1 MALKPGKICRA
12 MQMGSLT
19 MIQKL
24 MSQMRRCCEDYAM
37 IQDGDHIAVGLSGG
51 KDSLV
56 MLAGL
61 AEMRRFYPKPYTLE
75 AITVSLGIEGVD
87 YGALEAYCAS
97 LGVRHTLIQTRLN
110 ELIFVVR
117 KESNPCALCSK
128 MRKGALNDAALELGC
143 NKVALGHNRDDAV
156 ETFVM
161 NQVYGGRIGCFLPV
175 TYLSRKEIT
184 VIRPLLYVPE
194 KMARRTAAA
203 LSLPI
208 VENPCP
214 ANGTSSRAQIAA
226 LVRRLNSE
234 YPGYSNRIFGA
245 MQRMPLEGWGKLRR
259 TKQEEEV

>member
-1 MALKPGKICRA
+1 
-12 MQMGSLT
+12 

-24 MSQMRRCCEDYAM
+24 MSQMRRCCEDYDM
-37 IQDGDHIAVGLSGG
+37 IHDGDRIAVGLSGG

-61 AEMRRFYPKPYTLE
+61 AEMRRFYPKAYTLE

-87 YGALEAYCAS
+87 YGALQAYCS
-97 LGVRHTLIQTRLN
+97 RLGVRHTLIDTRLN
-110 ELIFVVR
+110 ELIFKVR
-117 KESNPCALCSK
+117 KESNPCSLCSK

-143 NKVALGHNRDDAV
+143 SKVALGHNRDDAV

-194 KMARRTAAA
+194 KMARRTASA
-203 LSLPI
+203 LALP
-208 VENPCP
+208 VVQNPCP
-214 ANGTSSRAQIAA
+214 ANGTSSRAEVKE

-245 MQRMPLEGWGKLRR
+245 MQRLPLEGWEKLRGA
-259 TKQEEEV
+259 EEREEQT

>member
-1 MALKPGKICRA
+1 
-12 MQMGSLT
+12 

-37 IQDGDHIAVGLSGG
+37 IHDGDRIAVGLSGG

-61 AEMRRFYPKPYTLE
+61 AGMRRFYPVEYTLE
-75 AITVSLGIEGVD
+75 AVTVSLGIEGVD
-87 YGALEAYCAS
+87 YSGLRAYCAS
-97 LGVRHTLIQTRLN
+97 LGIRHTLVETRLN
-110 ELIFVVR
+110 ELIFEVR
-117 KESNPCALCSK
+117 KESNPCSLCSK
-128 MRKGALNDAALELGC
+128 MRKGALNDAALALGC

-184 VIRPLLYVPE
+184 VIRPILYVPE
-194 KMARRTAAA
+194 KMARRTAAG
-203 LSLPI
+203 LELP
-208 VENPCP
+208 VVHNPCP
-214 ANGTSSRAQIAA
+214 ANGASSRTEVKA

-234 YPGYSNRIFGA
+234 YPGYSNRVFGA
-245 MQRMPLEGWGKLRR
+245 MQRLPLEGWGKRR
-259 TKQEEEV
+259 GPEKEEEI